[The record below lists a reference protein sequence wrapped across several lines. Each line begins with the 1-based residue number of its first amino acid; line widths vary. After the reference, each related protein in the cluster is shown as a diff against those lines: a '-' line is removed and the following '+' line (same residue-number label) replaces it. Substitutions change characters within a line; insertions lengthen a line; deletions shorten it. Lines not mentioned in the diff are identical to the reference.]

1 MKRAYVKSYDGETK
15 LMIFLIKD
23 DELLKNVIFG
33 IMSVIVLKKNLIV
46 NPATIK
52 IILKT
57 KIRSWGDKTT
67 DFLTRKIPEVG
78 SDYICW
84 LAILVD
90 SVLKKDVKYLQV
102 FWK

>member
-57 KIRSWGDKTT
+57 KIRS
-67 DFLTRKIPEVG
+67 
-78 SDYICW
+78 
-84 LAILVD
+84 
-90 SVLKKDVKYLQV
+90 
-102 FWK
+102 